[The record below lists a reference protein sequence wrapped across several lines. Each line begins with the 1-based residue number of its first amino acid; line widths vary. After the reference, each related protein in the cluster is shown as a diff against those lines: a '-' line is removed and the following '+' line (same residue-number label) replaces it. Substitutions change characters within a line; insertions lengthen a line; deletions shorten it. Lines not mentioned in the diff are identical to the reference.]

1 MANIP
6 IWPGSS
12 SFALTLNPTP
22 YGFYDEDKDFRED
35 ADKVSVWCAQ
45 RLGYPLIDIE
55 LQPINFFSCFEES
68 INEYGSQVYT
78 FQIRNNLGNIIGT
91 PTGSISSSLNEIHIK
106 DDFGN
111 NYKDPSSTVG
121 SAYSETKVNSGSL
134 KVRTGVQYY
143 DLKQDLGSTTS
154 GSVINIRK
162 IYHFA
167 PSAINR
173 YFDPY
178 AGTGTGIQSL
188 MQTFGFG
195 NYSPGV
201 NFMLMPLY
209 FDALKLQ
216 AIEFNDQMRKSAYHY
231 EINGHRYLKLFPI
244 PTSDYV
250 LWYDYTISSED
261 QDTQN
266 DPITNEPARKDLITN
281 LSNVPY
287 THPTYAFIN
296 EPGRQWIRK
305 YTLAL
310 AKEMLGSIRGKYQ
323 TIPIPGDTTTLDY
336 SRLLDEARAEKETLI
351 EQLRED
357 LEGTTRLSQL
367 ERVADEAN
375 QQAEG
380 YKSSFPYQ
388 IYIH

>member
-12 SFALTLNPTP
+12 SFALISKPTP
-22 YGFYDEDKDFRED
+22 FGFFDEDTEFRED
-35 ADKVSVWCAQ
+35 ADRVSVWCAQ

-55 LQPINFFSCFEES
+55 LQPINFYSCFEEA

-111 NYKDPSSTVG
+111 QYKDPSTTVG
-121 SAYSETKVNSGSL
+121 SAYSETKVESASL
-134 KVRTGVQYY
+134 QVRQGVQYY
-143 DLKQDLGSTTS
+143 DLKADVGSTTS
-154 GSVINIRK
+154 GSTINIRR
-162 IYHFA
+162 IYHYA

-173 YFDPY
+173 YFDPH

-188 MQTFGFG
+188 MQTFVFG

-201 NFMLMPLY
+201 NFMLMPIY

-216 AIEFNDQMRKSAYHY
+216 AIEFNDQIRKSGYHY

-244 PTSDYV
+244 PVGDYT

-287 THPTYAFIN
+287 KEPTYRYIN
-296 EPGRQWIRK
+296 SPGKQWIRK
-305 YTLAL
+305 YALAL
-310 AKEMLGSIRGKYQ
+310 AKEMLGGIRGKYQ
-323 TIPIPGDTTTLDY
+323 AIPIPGAETTLDY
-336 SRLLDEARAEKETLI
+336 TRLLNEAEKEKADLI

-367 ERVADEAN
+367 ERIADEAS

-380 YKSSFPYQ
+380 YKQSYPYQ
-388 IYIH
+388 IFVH